1 MKLPD
6 PAAVSRIMEEVAA
19 EEMLPRFRSLNPD
32 DIREKSGPGDLVTVV
47 DEAVERRLSSALT
60 ELLPGSSIVGEE
72 GCAADPSAI
81 GRLAE
86 EGPVWIIDPL
96 DGTWNFAHGI
106 DRFASIVA
114 LAVNGE
120 TVAGWILDPMD
131 GVTACAVKGEGA
143 YAGSRR
149 LTVAESLP
157 VDQMVA
163 IVTDFLFPAEEQG
176 AVARMKDSFA
186 EVYYERCAGVEY
198 LHLVEGKAHVAVP
211 PGTKPWDHAAGV
223 LLHREAGGYSAMID
237 GRAYGPLVREGRL
250 ALAPDRDSW
259 DLVKRIWSDEPGPSD
274 LA

>member
-6 PAAVSRIMEEVAA
+6 PAAVARIMEEVAA

-32 DIREKSGPGDLVTVV
+32 EIREKSGPGDLVTVV

-60 ELLPGSSIVGEE
+60 GLLPGSSVVGEE

-96 DGTWNFAHGI
+96 DGTWNFAHGL

-157 VDQMVA
+157 IDQMVA
-163 IVTDFLFPAEEQG
+163 IVTDFLFPAKEQG
-176 AVARMKDSFA
+176 SVARMKDSFA

-211 PGTKPWDHAAGV
+211 PGIKPWDHAAGV
-223 LLHREAGGYSAMID
+223 LLHQEAGGYNAMFD

-259 DLVKRIWSDEPGPSD
+259 DLVKRIWSDEPGSSD
-274 LA
+274 LT